1 MRHADVLALSVGGLN
16 DGDGLGYVVLTLRHN
31 FNDCAAALGRCH
43 DDMIT
48 EEIILKDMT
57 KLVTAGDERAWALLE
72 VRDERVES
80 ILIE

>member
-1 MRHADVLALSVGGLN
+1 
-16 DGDGLGYVVLTLRHN
+16 
-31 FNDCAAALGRCH
+31 
-43 DDMIT
+43 MIT

-80 ILIE
+80 VLIE

>member
-1 MRHADVLALSVGGLN
+1 
-16 DGDGLGYVVLTLRHN
+16 
-31 FNDCAAALGRCH
+31 
-43 DDMIT
+43 MIT

-80 ILIE
+80 VLIERGQIDAARHEDRIRDLGNRLQRSLNSIKNCLEDTCPQVL